1 MIAAHN
7 IPSVRVVVV
16 EPGTSPAPLA
26 RGSRTARVELLSVGT
41 LNPGKGHE
49 ELLTALTS
57 VPSRNWHL
65 TCVGSLTRH
74 PPTVA
79 RIRAIVGERQ
89 LDDHVSLV
97 GDLEPAQLEEHYARA
112 DVFVLATLRETYG
125 MAVAEALAHGLPV
138 VSTSTG
144 AIPALVGSDAGLLVS
159 PGDVHGLSNALS
171 RVIGDGDL
179 RARLAA
185 GARQVRSS
193 LPSWDRTVDNFA
205 SALESITR
213 G

>member
-1 MIAAHN
+1 M
-7 IPSVRVVVV
+7 
-16 EPGTSPAPLA
+16 
-26 RGSRTARVELLSVGT
+26 
-41 LNPGKGHE
+41 
-49 ELLTALTS
+49 
-57 VPSRNWHL
+57 
-65 TCVGSLTRH
+65 
-74 PPTVA
+74 
-79 RIRAIVGERQ
+79 
-89 LDDHVSLV
+89 
-97 GDLEPAQLEEHYARA
+97 RA

-144 AIPALVGSDAGLLVS
+144 AIPALVGSDAGLVVS
-159 PGDVHGLSNALS
+159 PGDVHGLTNAMS

-193 LPSWDRTVDNFA
+193 LPSWNRTVDNFA
-205 SALESITR
+205 SALESIAR